1 MVALLAMLSLGCAA
15 SAAPPPDDLRLNEIQ
30 VLGSHNSYKRAMD
43 PQRLAELR
51 EVNENLAQAL
61 DYAHVPLSAQLCLG
75 VRKFELDVFYDP
87 DGAQF
92 ARAEAPAGTS
102 SFPVLHVQNLDD
114 RSHCR
119 HLLECLAE
127 LVAWS
132 DAHPQHVP
140 IFLSFNAKDAV
151 IDQPGFLRPQPFGED
166 AWMALDAELR
176 AALGERLMTPA
187 EVFRSGALAWPT
199 LAEARGRFLAL
210 LDEGG
215 DKRRQYASR
224 WRERAMFANLPE
236 TSDGAAMLVIN
247 DPVAEFER
255 IRALVSA
262 GYLVR
267 TRADADTREARSG
280 DVARRDAAWASGA
293 QLVSTDYY
301 LPAGDFGTGYQVVLP
316 GGGAA
321 RCNPVLLS
329 NACRVPAVGRRVQD
343 GSASR

>member
-1 MVALLAMLSLGCAA
+1 MAILSGALSLGYGMAM
-15 SAAPPPDDLRLNEIQ
+15 SAPADGLRLNEIQ

-43 PQRLAELR
+43 PQRLAALHEIDKS
-51 EVNENLAQAL
+51 LAQAL
-61 DYAHVPLSAQLCLG
+61 DYAHVPLTDQLALG
-75 VRKFELDVFYDP
+75 VRKFEIDVFYDP
-87 DGAQF
+87 DGSLF
-92 ARAEAPAGTS
+92 SRAEAPAGTS

-114 RSHCR
+114 RSHCL

-132 DAHPQHVP
+132 DAHPQHIPV
-140 IFLSFNAKDAV
+140 FLSFNAKDDV
-151 IDQPGFLRPQPFGED
+151 IDRPHFLRPQPFGED

-176 AALGERLMTPA
+176 AALGERLLTPA
-187 EVFRSGALAWPT
+187 DVFRGGPLTWPT

-236 TSDGAAMLVIN
+236 SADGAAMLVVN

-255 IRALVSA
+255 IQRLVRA

-280 DVARRDAAWASGA
+280 AVGRRDAAWASGA
-293 QLVSTDYY
+293 QMVSTDYY
-301 LPAGDFGTGYQVVLP
+301 LPAVDFGTGYQVSLP

-321 RCNPVLLS
+321 RCNPVLVS
-329 NACRVPAVGRRVQD
+329 AACRLEAPGFRPQD
-343 GSASR
+343 